1 MSTGKITPKQKRLL
15 DFISEFTRARGY
27 APSQQEMAAHFG
39 YSSLGTVQNFL
50 KRLEQ
55 QGFLKREW
63 NAKRALSPIEA
74 NPAGLELPMLGL
86 VAGGKP
92 IEAISGN
99 DTIEVPPAM
108 LGRGDNFA
116 LRVKGDSMVG
126 DGIMDGDYVIVARK
140 GEAGN
145 GATVV
150 ALVDGEATVKRY
162 YKKSDHVELRSANPL
177 VADIIVGPEKDF
189 RIEGVVVGVIRHCR

>member
-1 MSTGKITPKQKRLL
+1 M
-15 DFISEFTRARGY
+15 GY
-27 APSQQEMAAHFG
+27 D
-39 YSSLGTVQNFL
+39 
-50 KRLEQ
+50 
-55 QGFLKREW
+55 
-63 NAKRALSPIEA
+63 
-74 NPAGLELPMLGL
+74 LPMLGF

-92 IEAISGN
+92 IEAVSGN

-108 LGRGDNFA
+108 LGKGDNFA

-126 DGIMDGDYVIVARK
+126 DGIMDGDYVVVARRSTA
-140 GEAGN
+140 EN

-162 YKKSDHVELRSANPL
+162 YRRADSVELRSANPL
-177 VADIIVGPEKDF
+177 VPDILVGPEREL

>member
-1 MSTGKITPKQKRLL
+1 MTIGRITPKQKRLL
-15 DFISEFTRARGY
+15 EFISEFTRARGY

-55 QGFLKREW
+55 HGFLKREW
-63 NAKRALSPIEA
+63 NAKRALAPVEA
-74 NPAGLELPMLGL
+74 APVGLELPMLGL

-108 LGRGDNFA
+108 LGKGDNFA

-140 GEAGN
+140 NDAEN

-162 YKKSDHVELRSANPL
+162 YRKAGRIELRSANPL
-177 VADIIVGPEKDF
+177 VADIDVGPERDF